1 MDMLSPDL
9 RDKLGQFLDGMLG
22 IEELE
27 EWIVARLRVFME
39 PPDTPDASVVA
50 AIELG
55 LAEMSD
61 GIRSEAQFRDLMRH
75 VLLEHSR
82 LLVVFL
88 PVPESRSETYSANQT
103 ANILVST
110 APAATLARE
119 GLLVRP

>member
-1 MDMLSPDL
+1 MVSPEL
-9 RDKLGQFLDGMLG
+9 RDKVSEFVDHEITPAQ
-22 IEELE
+22 LE
-27 EWIVARLRVFME
+27 EWLVPRLPIFLE
-39 PPDTPDASVVA
+39 SAESTDADVVA

-55 LAEMSD
+55 LAEMTD

-88 PVPESRSETYSANQT
+88 PVAESRSETYSANQT